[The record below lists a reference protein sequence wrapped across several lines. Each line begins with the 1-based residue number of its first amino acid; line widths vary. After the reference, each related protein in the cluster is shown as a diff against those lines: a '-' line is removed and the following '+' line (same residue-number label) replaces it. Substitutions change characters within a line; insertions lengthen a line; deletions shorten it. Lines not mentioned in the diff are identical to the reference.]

1 MESFLGE
8 QEANPLNDL
17 VEDLPVLEHLEKSV
31 WQRTSKNMYFNWDK
45 NVCTSVYIKM

>member
-17 VEDLPVLEHLEKSV
+17 VEDLPVLEHLE
-31 WQRTSKNMYFNWDK
+31 
-45 NVCTSVYIKM
+45 NVFGRERLKICISIRIKMCARLFI